1 MIKLKC
7 IAVDDEPLAL
17 DIIEDYIAKVPFLE
31 MVKRTEN
38 AIEALQMVQEGGID
52 LVFLD
57 IQMPELTGIQF
68 LKIAGSKAKYILT
81 TAYSQYAIES
91 YDLSVSDYL
100 LKPIA
105 FDRFY
110 KAAEKVYNQAQISV
124 PAKFAEPVIEAAPLL
139 TSAPFSTT
147 TQPAQDFIFVK
158 TEYKIQKIQL
168 EDILYIEGLKDYI
181 SIFTK
186 TERIITLQNMKKME
200 ETLPKGQ
207 FIRVHKSYIISF
219 DKIESI
225 ERSRIAICGKI
236 IPVGDTYRDEFFKR
250 IEHNNI

>member
-1 MIKLKC
+1 MTKLKC

-17 DIIEDYIAKVPFLE
+17 DIIEDYVSKIPFLE
-31 MVKRTEN
+31 LVKRTEN
-38 AIEALQMVQEGGID
+38 AIEALQLVQAGGID

-68 LKIAGSKAKYILT
+68 LKIANNKASYILT
-81 TAYSQYAIES
+81 TAYSQYALES
-91 YDLSVSDYL
+91 YDLNVSDYL

-110 KAAEKVYNQAQISV
+110 KAVEKVHNQN
-124 PAKFAEPVIEAAPLL
+124 KLAEPVAVAPP
-139 TSAPFSTT
+139 TPVSAPFS
-147 TQPAQDFIFVK
+147 AGNNVQDFIFVK
-158 TEYKIQKIQL
+158 TEHKIQKIQL
-168 EDILYIEGLKDYI
+168 DDILYIEGLKDYI

-186 TERIITLQNMKKME
+186 AERVITLQNMKKME

-207 FIRVHKSYIISF
+207 FVRVHKSYIISL

-225 ERSRIAICGKI
+225 ERSRISINGKM
-236 IPVGDTYRDEFFKR
+236 IPIGDTYRDEFFKH
-250 IEHNNI
+250 IDNKNI

>member
-17 DIIEDYIAKVPFLE
+17 DILEDYISKVPFLE
-31 MVKRTEN
+31 LVKRTEN
-38 AIEALQMVQEGGID
+38 AIEALQIVQAGGID

-57 IQMPELTGIQF
+57 VQMPELTGIQF
-68 LKIAGSKAKYILT
+68 LKIATGKANFILT
-81 TAYSQYAIES
+81 TAYSQYALES
-91 YDLSVSDYL
+91 YDLNVSDYL

-110 KAAEKVYNQAQISV
+110 KAVEKVQNLVGKAQAIAAPV
-124 PAKFAEPVIEAAPLL
+124 PAPAPVVAPPVA
-139 TSAPFSTT
+139 SISPI
-147 TQPAQDFIFVK
+147 QDFIFVK
-158 TEYKIQKIQL
+158 TEHKIQKIEL
-168 EDILYIEGLKDYI
+168 DDILYIEGLKDYI

-186 TERIITLQNMKKME
+186 AERVITLQNMKKME
-200 ETLPKGQ
+200 ETLPSSQ
-207 FIRVHKSYIISF
+207 FVRVHKSYIISL

-236 IPVGDTYRDEFFKR
+236 IPIGDTYREEFFKR
-250 IEHNNI
+250 IDNRNI

>member
-17 DIIEDYIAKVPFLE
+17 DIIEDYVSKVPFLE
-31 MVKRTEN
+31 LVQRTEN
-38 AIEALQMVQEGGID
+38 AIEALQLVQAGGID

-68 LKIAGSKAKYILT
+68 LKIANGKADYILT
-81 TAYSQYAIES
+81 TAYSQYALES
-91 YDLSVSDYL
+91 YDLNVSDYL

-110 KAAEKVYNQAQISV
+110 KAVEKVHNRVKMTEPV
-124 PAKFAEPVIEAAPLL
+124 PAPQPLVAPVPSSVAVPI
-139 TSAPFSTT
+139 
-147 TQPAQDFIFVK
+147 QDFIFVK
-158 TEYKIQKIQL
+158 TEHKIQKIEL
-168 EDILYIEGLKDYI
+168 DDILYIEGLKDYI
-181 SIFTK
+181 SIYTK
-186 TERIITLQNMKKME
+186 AERIITLQNMKKME

-207 FIRVHKSYIISF
+207 FIRVHKSYIISL

-225 ERSRIAICGKI
+225 ERSRISICGKI
-236 IPVGDTYRDEFFKR
+236 IPIGDTYRDEFFKH
-250 IEHNNI
+250 IDNKNI

>member
-1 MIKLKC
+1 MTKLKC

-17 DIIEDYIAKVPFLE
+17 DIIEDYVSKVPFLE
-31 MVKRTEN
+31 LVKRTEN
-38 AIEALQMVQEGGID
+38 AIEALQMVQSGGID

-68 LKIAGSKAKYILT
+68 LKIANGKSNYIFT
-81 TAYSQYAIES
+81 TAYSQYALEG
-91 YDLSVSDYL
+91 YDLNVSDYL

-110 KAAEKVYNQAQISV
+110 KAVEKVHKQLQAATSAAQ
-124 PAKFAEPVIEAAPLL
+124 PVIQPLITPTAPIEAVKPV
-139 TSAPFSTT
+139 
-147 TQPAQDFIFVK
+147 QDFIFVK
-158 TEYKIQKIQL
+158 TEHKIQKIEL
-168 EDILYIEGLKDYI
+168 NDILYIEGLKDYI

-186 TERIITLQNMKKME
+186 TERVITLQNMKKMD

-207 FIRVHKSYIISF
+207 FIRVHKSYIIAL

-225 ERSRIAICGKI
+225 ERSRISIGDKI
-236 IPVGDTYRDEFFKR
+236 IPIGDTYRDEFFRHIDKK
-250 IEHNNI
+250 NI